1 MSEPAEADARHLPV
15 PVVEATPVHR
25 PPSAIE
31 AIRQLPAPVLAASA
45 GFLAGVVALTAVRI
59 LRALRHPSRLLP
71 SRRKAAKR
79 DVAATR
85 SFLVDVHLL
94 NRK

>member
-1 MSEPAEADARHLPV
+1 MTEPAEADARHLPV
-15 PVVEATPVHR
+15 QVVDATPVER
-25 PPSAIE
+25 EPRALD
-31 AIRQLPAPVLAASA
+31 AIRDLPAPVLAASA
-45 GFLAGVVALTAVRI
+45 GFIAGVVTLTAVRV
-59 LRALRHPSRLLP
+59 LRALRHPSRILP
-71 SRRKAAKR
+71 SRRKAAKI